1 MIMIL
6 VLVLP
11 FGNDDDDDDDDA
23 FRRLVF
29 LRFGLVAVGSVMT
42 VAFQKPKIIEF
53 EQYSTLNLN
62 L

>member
-6 VLVLP
+6 VLILP
-11 FGNDDDDDDDDA
+11 FGNDDDDA

-42 VAFQKPKIIEF
+42 VAFQKSKIIE
-53 EQYSTLNLN
+53 
-62 L
+62 